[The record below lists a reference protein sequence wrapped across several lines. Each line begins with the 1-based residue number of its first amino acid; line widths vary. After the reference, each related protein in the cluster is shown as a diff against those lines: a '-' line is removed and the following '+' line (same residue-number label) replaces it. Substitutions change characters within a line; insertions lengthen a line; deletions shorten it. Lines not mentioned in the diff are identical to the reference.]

1 LCRGER
7 RAVEL
12 CRDRSRGLR
21 HFHRIEVMKTN
32 RLRLLRSACF
42 GLFLF
47 ATAAGCEF
55 SADFKDVG
63 SNGARPAGP
72 TAGGGSGE
80 VANPEDVTDTSSG
93 SASTDGS
100 TAAKPASAG
109 NSGHLV
115 SAVQASDFQQKVLA
129 HDQPVLVDFWAPWC
143 GPCRSQAPILEK
155 LASEMD
161 GRVRIVKLNV
171 DEPGNS
177 TLAQKHGIKAIP
189 TLLLFQDGKVVG
201 RFVGLQQKETL
212 AAALNKR
219 L

>member
-1 LCRGER
+1 
-7 RAVEL
+7 
-12 CRDRSRGLR
+12 
-21 HFHRIEVMKTN
+21 MKTN
-32 RLRLLRSACF
+32 SLRLLRSACF
-42 GLFLF
+42 GLFLL

-63 SNGARPAGP
+63 SNGARPSGATADASPAADADLDAAAGISGG
-72 TAGGGSGE
+72 TAS
-80 VANPEDVTDTSSG
+80 V
-93 SASTDGS
+93 DGS